1 MRTHSRRTETPFVNR
16 PRGVSV
22 FHLLSLAWRHAG
34 VNAVPLM
41 RNPMRATS
49 LGEFWLGD
57 NGDALN
63 VVFAYLPIVYGLA
76 ASQPEFNVRF

>member
-1 MRTHSRRTETPFVNR
+1 MAARGCQRR
-16 PRGVSV
+16 S
-22 FHLLSLAWRHAG
+22 ADAQ
-34 VNAVPLM
+34 
-41 RNPMRATS
+41 PMRATS

-63 VVFAYLPIVYGLA
+63 IVFAYLPIVYGLA